1 MDSWLQNFIVFSTCR
16 PLQVDGHFW
25 CGIRKPV
32 DLHSLTAIFGPA
44 VIFLPNISQPVDLY
58 SLTTI
63 FGYSKKCQKPWRRL
77 QVDGQL
83 ASNFYCFS
91 QPVDLCRLTDN
102 FKQQRATNYLACTW
116 PQQIDQQVFLA
127 CLRHTSG
134 ISKVYLR
141 HISVISQKYLR
152 YISGIIYVY
161 LKHTSCIYHS
171 YILHLMHISCISH
184 VNLMYIS

>member
-1 MDSWLQNFIVFSTCR
+1 MFPSTCR

-44 VIFLPNISQPVDLY
+44 VMYLPNLSQPVDLY

-63 FGYSKKCQKPWRRL
+63 FGSTKKCQKPWRRL

-83 ASNFYCFS
+83 ASHFYCFS

-102 FKQQRATNYLACTW
+102 FKQERATHYCEDEIMQHYHTKGSKYKSCNHNLGYPNYSTLLHCKITTTR
-116 PQQIDQQVFLA
+116 
-127 CLRHTSG
+127 LR
-134 ISKVYLR
+134 SKVFSL
-141 HISVISQKYLR
+141 V
-152 YISGIIYVY
+152 
-161 LKHTSCIYHS
+161 
-171 YILHLMHISCISH
+171 
-184 VNLMYIS
+184 